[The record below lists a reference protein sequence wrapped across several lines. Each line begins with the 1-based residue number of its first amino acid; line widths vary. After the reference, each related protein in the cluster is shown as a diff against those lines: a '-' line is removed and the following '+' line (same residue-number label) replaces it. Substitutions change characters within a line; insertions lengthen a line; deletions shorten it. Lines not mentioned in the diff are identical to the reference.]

1 MPTLKE
7 IKQRIKGV
15 TNIKQIT
22 KAMEMVAV
30 NRVRKA
36 EIRMMESRPY
46 AENINKLLR
55 RLSLA
60 VKGKS
65 KYFEVNETPK
75 NTKILL
81 ITSDKGLCGS
91 YNANAIQKTIDF
103 AKEKQ
108 AGDVSLYLLGKKG
121 NVLSRNSDIK
131 IDKLHPVHVDKLT
144 SVDVSALADELIAE
158 FEEGKF
164 DELFI
169 IYTKFITL
177 SRTVPTVMQLL
188 PIKRIES
195 EKDGVAGEEN
205 KTVDYIFEPS
215 CDAILERLIPKYIL
229 SQIYSAI
236 LESLTSESGSRMVA
250 MKAASEN
257 AEEIIGD
264 LQRSYNRARQEAITN
279 ELLEIISGAEALVQ
293 Q

>member
-1 MPTLKE
+1 MATLKE

-22 KAMEMVAV
+22 KAMEMVAI

-36 EIRMMESRPY
+36 EMRMLASRPY

-60 VKGKS
+60 VEGKS
-65 KYFEVNETPK
+65 KYFEVNESPK

-91 YNANAIQKTIDF
+91 YNANAIQKTVDF

-169 IYTKFITL
+169 VYTRFITL
-177 SRTVPTVMQLL
+177 SRNVSTVMQLL
-188 PIKRIES
+188 PIKKVEA
-195 EKDGVAGEEN
+195 EEGGEEK

-215 CDAILERLIPKYIL
+215 CDAILERLVPKYIL
-229 SQIYSAI
+229 SQIYSTI